1 MDPTTL
7 CYLLRAYVY
16 LPCPMIWY
24 FTNST
29 NSYTLIPTLPTLPN
43 LHPPSYHSF
52 THLHISP
59 ALFVSA
65 LFCVLVVF
73 LYSWHKPLAYDH
85 GNRLQMIVHLCL
97 TAVYLDRLISD
108 SGCVPVYVE
117 SHGID
122 KTTVAL
128 GGRAMLEPVVTAMK
142 YAPIAIAALDLLRID
157 LFLRHLGTALASIL
171 KASKP
176 LAVHRHTIKASKA
189 AEKFFREAARRARR
203 IDELHNT
210 LLVAA
215 HRASHSAKHIVTSQP
230 ARSDSSHTTKTQ
242 SNRQMTSATEMLVQ
256 AITRSIE
263 SARTTLPPQLGWD
276 NIVEI
281 ET

>member
-1 MDPTTL
+1 
-7 CYLLRAYVY
+7 
-16 LPCPMIWY
+16 
-24 FTNST
+24 
-29 NSYTLIPTLPTLPN
+29 
-43 LHPPSYHSF
+43 
-52 THLHISP
+52 
-59 ALFVSA
+59 
-65 LFCVLVVF
+65 
-73 LYSWHKPLAYDH
+73 
-85 GNRLQMIVHLCL
+85 MIVHLCL
-97 TAVYLDRLISD
+97 TAVYLERLISD
-108 SGCVPVYVE
+108 SGCVPVYIE
-117 SHGID
+117 SLGID

-263 SARTTLPPQLGWD
+263 STRTTMPPQLGWG